1 VRSAAWITPSPLKT
15 GADLKQNFGPARPL
29 PGRLGRLSF
38 AKANLLAWIL
48 FGAVAFY
55 VRWLFQ
61 DDLVRAVGF
70 TLAVES
76 GGFLLSLVLMV
87 IYDRCGV
94 SFRLRTAILVTGLS
108 LLASLVLASLAHMI
122 ADMTGWHNPHF
133 SQMENAMLRAILM
146 WIIFLCWSFAYFWLR
161 TGAALKTETRIAEEA
176 VQDSHRMELQML
188 RAQLD
193 PHFLFNSLNGIAAE
207 ITPHPEAARE
217 MVRKLSLYLRYSL
230 DHRKRS
236 ISPLSDELDAMEC
249 YLDIEQARFGDR
261 LSVTIQASGEARWWN
276 VPSFLLQP
284 LVENAIKH
292 GLHESCRP
300 LELEIRADVIGGALE
315 LVVTN
320 SGQLGGSEN
329 DGFSL
334 GLDTLSRRLDLH
346 YPGRHR
352 FELAADGDRVR
363 AFLQLRG
370 EPCSA

>member
-1 VRSAAWITPSPLKT
+1 MQYGKKP
-15 GADLKQNFGPARPL
+15 
-29 PGRLGRLSF
+29 RLVGLSF
-38 AKANLLAWIL
+38 AKVNLLAWVL
-48 FGAVAFY
+48 FGAVAIY
-55 VRWLFQ
+55 VRWLLQ

-70 TLAVES
+70 TLVVES
-76 GGFLLSLVLMV
+76 AAFLLSLVLLV
-87 IYDRCGV
+87 IYERCGV
-94 SFRLRTAILVTGLS
+94 SFQLRTAILVAGLS
-108 LLASLVLASLAHMI
+108 LLASLILASLAHLF
-122 ADMTGWHNPHF
+122 ADLADWHNPLF
-133 SQMENAMLRAILM
+133 TQMENAMLRAILM
-146 WIIFLCWSFAYFWLR
+146 WIVFLCWSFAYFWLR
-161 TGAALKTETRIAEEA
+161 TEAALKTETRIAEEA
-176 VQDSHRMELQML
+176 VQDSHRIELQML

-207 ITPHPEAARE
+207 ISPHPEIARE

-236 ISPLSDELDAMEC
+236 ISPLSDELHAMEC

-261 LSVTIQASGEARWWN
+261 LSVTIHASEEARWWN

-292 GLHESCRP
+292 GLHESRRR
-300 LELEIRADVIGGALE
+300 LDLGIQADVIAGALE

-320 SGQLGGSEN
+320 SGQLRRPGNGGI
-329 DGFSL
+329 SL

-352 FELAADGDRVR
+352 FELTGDGDRVR
-363 AFLQLRG
+363 AFLQLQG